1 MGPSLE
7 DFEPISIQNTEKQ
20 LKSLQ
25 ELIVLNQEQRRNFPK
40 NPEKYYLQHCPVF
53 VYVYL
58 DF

>member
-7 DFEPISIQNTEKQ
+7 DFEPISVQNTEKQ

-40 NPEKYYLQHCPVF
+40 NPEKYYLKLFP
-53 VYVYL
+53 
-58 DF
+58 DFFIFL